1 MGGSVG
7 LPAMTK
13 KKKKEA
19 WIGASLKMQSLD
31 LKKKKVPIQSLFR
44 EVSTEQSVG

>member
-13 KKKKEA
+13 KKKEP
-19 WIGASLKMQSLD
+19 WIGASLKMQSLGF
-31 LKKKKVPIQSLFR
+31 KKRYRYKACSEKSAQS
-44 EVSTEQSVG
+44 